1 MESLEQQLESVLITL
16 REQIIQFFEQDLLDA
31 ANSLQAQYVKLPPN
45 YFERY
50 SLEAMLWVGEG
61 NLGGAKTILKEGV
74 TLYSVD
80 LNYYKSIEKSPN
92 LQLFEARRNWGTL
105 KFFQLPTGW
114 AQICAS

>member
-1 MESLEQQLESVLITL
+1 
-16 REQIIQFFEQDLLDA
+16 
-31 ANSLQAQYVKLPPN
+31 
-45 YFERY
+45 
-50 SLEAMLWVGEG
+50 MLWVGEG

-105 KFFQLPTGW
+105 KFF
-114 AQICAS
+114 